1 MLDSLSFP
9 GVVVLVGTV
18 LGGAVGVGLAW
29 YAWSNRC
36 VPGATPFFL
45 LISAVAGWCVSS
57 IFLLTSSS
65 LAPARLWMSLIGIC
79 STAVPVLWLIFALEY
94 TGRHDWV
101 TAKTLPLICAE
112 PILYTVFSLA
122 SPDHGIAN
130 ASATVMTNDTLTTLS
145 VNYTPSFYF
154 HLVYLFVVLL
164 SGFVFLTAFLIQADR
179 LYRKQ
184 TVAIILAGFVP
195 FLGISLFAFV
205 DLGVAFGLTPVF
217 FAASGILDAL
227 ALFRYDFLNVAPLAS
242 EVVLAEMD
250 DPVIVVA
257 DERVIEYNPAAQ
269 SLFDVDATVGSGI
282 ESVLPGLL
290 DAVSN
295 EESFSPSTVRQDGG
309 AEMPIYD
316 PRSTPIRD
324 HHDVHRGDIFV
335 LREITDRKRR
345 EETLRTLQSATRQF
359 MNAERPEDIAEIAV
373 RTADEVL
380 DHPYSSILFPD
391 DDGSVLRSVA
401 MTNLLRS
408 GLDGGL
414 SFSDDAESMWSVFES
429 GEPVVYESIEQLSK
443 QPYGYLP
450 VGCLLLLPLGE
461 HGVLAV
467 GSDLRKRTF
476 TGNDRRFAR
485 ILASTTE
492 TALDRARRERELRE
506 SQAMVEERTDQ
517 IEFFNGVLRHDIL
530 NGITVINGNLEL
542 LEPHVEAS
550 GKSHFE
556 TVRNWSADIGQLTEK
571 VRSVSQTVT
580 ASESVSLETVS
591 LSMALSRRVTK
602 VRNTYPR
609 VDVEAD
615 IPEEL
620 FVRGNELLGEVIENV
635 LLNAIEHHDDE
646 SPSLVVRTR
655 QADESVRVEIEDDGP
670 GISEDMKTRVFDRNV
685 TSAATGSIG
694 FGLYFVSVMM
704 DQYDGSVW
712 FEDADPRGTVA
723 VLSFPQLSP
732 NDSLA

>member
-1 MLDSLSFP
+1 MLGSLSFP

-94 TGRHDWV
+94 TGRHGWV

-164 SGFVFLTAFLIQADR
+164 SGFVFFTAFLIQADR

-242 EVVLAEMD
+242 EVVLSEMD

-257 DERVIEYNPAAQ
+257 DERVIEYNPAAEP
-269 SLFDVDATVGSGI
+269 LFDGDAIVGSGL

-295 EESFSPSTVRQDGG
+295 EKSFTPSTVRPDGG

-408 GLDGGL
+408 GLDGEL
-414 SFSDDAESMWSVFES
+414 TFSDDAESMWSVFES
-429 GEPVVYESIEQLSK
+429 GAPVVYESVEQLSK
-443 QPYGYLP
+443 HPYGYLP
-450 VGCLLLLPLGE
+450 VGCLLLLSLGE

-467 GSDLRKRTF
+467 GSALRKRTF
-476 TGNDRRFAR
+476 TENDRRFAR

-492 TALDRARRERELRE
+492 TSLDRARRERELRE

-530 NGITVINGNLEL
+530 NGMTVVNGNLEL

-550 GKSHFE
+550 GKSYFE

-591 LSMALSRRVTK
+591 LSLALTRRVTK
-602 VRNTYPR
+602 VQNTYPS
-609 VDVEAD
+609 VDIETD
-615 IPEEL
+615 IPEGVP
-620 FVRGNELLGEVIENV
+620 VRGNELLGEVIENV
-635 LLNAIEHHDDE
+635 LLNAIEHHDDG
-646 SPSLVVRTR
+646 SPSLVVRAWETE
-655 QADESVRVEIEDDGP
+655 ESVRVEIEDDGP
-670 GISEDMKTRVFDRNV
+670 GISEDMKTRVLDRNV
-685 TSAATGSIG
+685 TSEATGSIG

-723 VLSFPQLSP
+723 VLSFPQLSSD
-732 NDSLA
+732 DSLA